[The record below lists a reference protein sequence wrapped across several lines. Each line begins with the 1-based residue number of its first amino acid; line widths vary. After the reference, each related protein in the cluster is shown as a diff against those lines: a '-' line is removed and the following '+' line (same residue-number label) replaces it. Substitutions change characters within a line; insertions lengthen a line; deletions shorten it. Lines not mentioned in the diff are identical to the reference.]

1 MNNLITLDKA
11 RPEVQRNFMAGVYF
25 RMVLALAITA
35 AVAYFT
41 AYKIQT
47 DSSFQNFFVSN
58 IKPIIWGS
66 FIAELA
72 VVFILSFYTRKISS
86 FVAMLLFILYSAIT
100 GITFSSIFIIFEIDS
115 IFKVFLISG
124 LMFLGMS
131 IYGIFTQADLRS
143 AGRYLIMA
151 LIGLCAASLL
161 NFLFKSSA
169 LDWIISLVGV
179 GIFVGLT
186 AYDTQKIMTIAIHDD
201 GSEKF
206 QKYAIIGALELY
218 LDFIN
223 IFIKLLNLFGKRKK

>member
-1 MNNLITLDKA
+1 MNDLITLDKA
-11 RPEVQRNFMAGVYF
+11 RPEVQRKFMAGVYL

-35 AVAYFT
+35 AVAYFV

-47 DSSFQNFFVSN
+47 DLTFQSFFFKN
-58 IKPIIWGS
+58 INPILWGS

-72 VVFILSFYTRKISS
+72 VVFVLSFYTRKISS
-86 FVAMLLFILYSAIT
+86 FTAMFLFILYSVIT
-100 GITFSSIFIIFEIDS
+100 GITFSTVFIIFEIDS

-143 AGRYLIMA
+143 AGRYLVMA

-161 NFLFKSSA
+161 NLLFRSPA
-169 LDWIISLVGV
+169 VDWIISLAGV

-223 IFIKLLNLFGKRKK
+223 IFIKMLNLFGKRKK